1 MKIKKYSES
10 LNEEFDFTQ
19 ILLQVGAMYF
29 FYKFWKAF
37 FAKYA
42 AERTLKASSKSLLG
56 AIKSLM
62 DDVKS
67 GRDKNA
73 IAINDFNDR
82 IFIRVKGF
90 DKDIRIF
97 KETKTVQM
105 GNDVKIPLSDN
116 DYAELIKI
124 IGTL

>member
-1 MKIKKYSES
+1 MKVKKYSES

-19 ILLQVGAMYF
+19 TALYVGSLF
-29 FYKFWKAF
+29 FLYKFWKGF
-37 FAKYA
+37 FKNYA
-42 AERTLKASSKSLLG
+42 NKRSLRETSRQLLG
-56 AIKSLM
+56 AIKILM
-62 DDVKS
+62 EEVKS

-97 KETKTVQM
+97 KETKIVQM
-105 GNDVKIPLSDN
+105 GDDVKIQLSDN
-116 DYAELIKI
+116 DYEELIKI